1 MFCIQK
7 RCKLAVVVLL
17 FTVATY
23 NTRVLS
29 NCYSNTTR
37 RDYLGAGGARLYEYS
52 NIPTSKYMI
61 TLVPAAIRLDEDSN
75 MPIITICLVVT
86 LSCLPD
92 MFA

>member
-1 MFCIQK
+1 M
-7 RCKLAVVVLL
+7 LG
-17 FTVATY
+17 
-23 NTRVLS
+23 S
-29 NCYSNTTR
+29 SHCYSNTTR